1 MLLWHQYVLWIA
13 PAVGQCFIALF
24 LSRRKLSAGYPVF
37 RAYVFFH
44 IVQLPIELYC
54 YFHSHALYFYAFW
67 IMQAFDFLLVIAVIQ
82 EAFSAVLRDYATL
95 RRVAT
100 NVYRGTV
107 LLLVAVAF
115 GTALFAPGTEEDRT
129 VAGLLT
135 LDTSSMIIQLG
146 VLVVLFLMSRILVLG
161 WREFPFGIA
170 LGFGVMA
177 SMQLAVSMM
186 RSYLGSESTPGYVLL
201 RPLAYNLAV
210 LIWLFY
216 ASKRERRRPLS
227 ELLPP
232 EADVNRWNEALEK
245 MPRL

>member
-13 PAVGQCFIALF
+13 PAAGQCLIALSM
-24 LSRRKLSAGYPVF
+24 SRRRLSADFPVF

-44 IVQLPIELYC
+44 IAQLPIEFYC
-54 YFHSHALYFYAFW
+54 YFHSRALYFYAFW
-67 IMQAFDFLLVIAVIQ
+67 IMQALDFLLVIAVLQ
-82 EAFSAVLRDYATL
+82 EVFGMVLREYLILRKRANQIYRCAVL
-95 RRVAT
+95 
-100 NVYRGTV
+100 V
-107 LLLVAVAF
+107 LIVVAF
-115 GTALFAPGTEEDRT
+115 GTALLAPGTETDRT

-146 VLVVLFLMSRILVLG
+146 VLATLFVMSRMLVLG
-161 WREFPFGIA
+161 WEQLPFGIA

-177 SMQLAVSMM
+177 SVQLAVSMM
-186 RSYLGSESTPGYVLL
+186 RSYLGDGSTPGYVLL

-216 ASKRERRRPLS
+216 AAKRERRKDVS
-227 ELLPP
+227 ALPP
-232 EADVNRWNEALEK
+232 EDEVNRWNEALEK

>member
-1 MLLWHQYVLWIA
+1 MLSLPQLVIWVSAPILQVLTA
-13 PAVGQCFIALF
+13 TLMV
-24 LSRRKLSAGYPVF
+24 RRKFSAEFPVF
-37 RAYVFFH
+37 FAYTLFH
-44 IVQLPIELYC
+44 VVQVPIELYC

-67 IMQAFDFLLVIAVIQ
+67 IIQAFDFLLVIAVIQ
-82 EAFSAVLRDYATL
+82 EAFSAVLREYSAL
-95 RRVAT
+95 RRMAT
-100 NVYRGTV
+100 KVYRVTV
-107 LLLVAVAF
+107 LVLIAVAF
-115 GTALFAPGTEEDRT
+115 GTALLARGTEEDRT

-146 VLVVLFLMSRILVLG
+146 VLAVLFLMSRILVLG

-177 SMQLAVSMM
+177 SMQLAVSIM
-186 RSYLGSESTPGYVLL
+186 RSYLGSGSTPGYVLL

-216 ASKRERRRPLS
+216 TSKRERRKPVS
-227 ELLPP
+227 LLPP

-245 MPRL
+245 MTHL